1 MLSKRFRF
9 SRRAKTHGEPEGVSP
24 RTVRGL
30 TPIGSPVRLRL
41 LGLILAVVSFGR
53 SLIAEDFGYQKEVTV
68 REATRLDWVFA
79 NSNQSVTNPPAEWL
93 EGYDSTK
100 QRYEAF
106 VPAAAK
112 PAASKTKT
120 KVKSKTA
127 EPADPGMALVL
138 FISAG
143 DQPAGWGS
151 LQSVC
156 QQKGIAFA
164 SPYNA
169 GNNTPM
175 PRRIRIVLDVLDD
188 LRRRHRIDAD
198 RTYLAGF
205 SGGGRVA
212 CGITFAL
219 PELFGG
225 VIPVCA
231 GGDLREEPWLRH
243 RVMDRLSVAMI
254 TGTGDFNR
262 GEVERFRGPMLA
274 EMGVRTK
281 ATTVEK
287 LGHGI
292 PDAKTLSEVIEWL
305 DAGAADRRKLAAK
318 HPASRIGPDATPT
331 REEWAKSLLA
341 EGQSRLKDPKTLY
354 SGLMQL
360 QGTMQRWPDLKA
372 AEDAKRILLDYEA
385 RPEKPWEEDDIDEQ
399 RRFLIARARGLDSYA
414 TGELPPQYANQRKDM
429 LEGAIN
435 LWLLVIQD
443 GQDDKA
449 VDDGQRRVLKLK
461 AMLMAEEK

>member
-1 MLSKRFRF
+1 M
-9 SRRAKTHGEPEGVSP
+9 
-24 RTVRGL
+24 
-30 TPIGSPVRLRL
+30 RL
-41 LGLILAVVSFGR
+41 LTVLVTVLIHGVVLA
-53 SLIAEDFGYQKEVTV
+53 EEPGYQKEITV

-79 NSNQSVTNPPAEWL
+79 VSNQSVTNPPAEWL
-93 EGYDSTK
+93 EGYESTK
-100 QRYEAF
+100 QRYEVF
-106 VPAAAK
+106 VPHAAK
-112 PAASKTKT
+112 LVTTKP
-120 KVKSKTA
+120 KSKSKAKGNDATQ
-127 EPADPGMALVL
+127 EGLPLVI

-143 DQPAGWGS
+143 DQPAGWS
-151 LQSVC
+151 HLQTVC

-164 SPYNA
+164 SPYGA

-188 LRRRHRIDAD
+188 LRRKHRIDAD

-212 CGITFAL
+212 CGIAFAL

-231 GGDLREEPWLRH
+231 GGDLRDEPWLRH
-243 RVMDRLSVAMI
+243 RVIDRLSVAMI

-262 GEVERFRGPMLA
+262 GEVERFRGPMLND
-274 EMGVRTK
+274 MGVRTK
-281 ATTVEK
+281 VTTVEK

-292 PDAKTLSEVIEWL
+292 PDAKIFTEVIEWL
-305 DAGAADRRKLAAK
+305 DTGAADRRKLAAK

-341 EGQSRLKDPKTLY
+341 EGQSRLKEPKSLY

-360 QGTMQRWPDLKA
+360 QGVMQRWPDLKA
-372 AEDAKRILLDYEA
+372 ADDAKRILLEYEA

-399 RRFLIARARGLDSYA
+399 RRFLIARARALDAYA
-414 TGELPPQYANQRKDM
+414 SGELPPQYANQRKDM
-429 LEGAIN
+429 LEAAIN
-435 LWLLVIQD
+435 LWMLVIQD

-449 VDDGQRRVLKLK
+449 VDDGQRRLLKLK
-461 AMLMAEEK
+461 AMLAE